1 MKQFKINEIFY
12 SLQGEGSRIGVP
24 CVFVR
29 LQGCNL
35 RCSWCDTMYA
45 VEMHHPFTTMSDEE
59 IIKQVTD
66 YDCNFIEFTGGEPII
81 HKGIAE
87 LMSKF
92 CDLGFNVAVETNGS
106 VPLLYIDKRIIKIM
120 DIKCPESGEH
130 NKFLV
135 DNLNYLNRWDEI
147 KFVVASVQDL
157 AYTKEMIELHN
168 LNSICDEILISPVTG
183 KIEPKEIAE
192 FILSNKLKVR
202 FQMQLHKIIWDKNA
216 RGV

>member
-1 MKQFKINEIFY
+1 MRQFKINEIFY
-12 SLQGEGSRIGVP
+12 SLQGEGSRIGQP

-45 VEMHHPFTTMSDEE
+45 VEMHYPFTEMSEDE
-59 IIKQVTD
+59 IIRQASEYGCK
-66 YDCNFIEFTGGEPII
+66 FIEFTGGEPII

-92 CDLGFNVAVETNGS
+92 CDLGYTVAVETNGS
-106 VPLLYIDKRIIKIM
+106 VPLLYIDKRVIKIM
-120 DIKCPESGEH
+120 DIKCPVSGEH
-130 NKFLV
+130 DKFLV
-135 DNLNYLNRWDEI
+135 DNLGYLNKHDEI
-147 KFVVASVQDL
+147 KFVVASMQDL
-157 AYTKEMIELHN
+157 IYAKDMIESHN

-183 KIEPKEIAE
+183 KIKPIEIAE
-192 FILSNKLKVR
+192 FILSNRLDVR

>member
-45 VEMHHPFTTMSDEE
+45 VEMHHPHSTMSDEE
-59 IIKQVTD
+59 IIKQVSA
-66 YDCNFIEFTGGEPII
+66 YNCKFIEFTGGEPII

-87 LMSKF
+87 LMTKF
-92 CDLGFNVAVETNGS
+92 CDLGFTVAVETNGS
-106 VPLLYIDKRIIKIM
+106 VPLLYIDKRVVKIM

-135 DNLNYLNRWDEI
+135 DNLNYLNHYDEI
-147 KFVVASVQDL
+147 KFVVASMQDL
-157 AYTKEMIELHN
+157 IYAKDMIELHK
-168 LNSICDEILISPVTG
+168 LNALCNEILISPVTG
-183 KIEPKEIAE
+183 KIEPREIAE
-192 FILSNKLKVR
+192 YILSNKLNVR
-202 FQMQLHKIIWDKNA
+202 FQMQLHKIIWDKDA